1 MTRPSGTSPAGT
13 SPASTGAAAAPP
25 FTTGPS
31 SARGPSF
38 ATERA
43 VPFYCPYCG
52 EEDLEPQEQDGEWRC
67 RSCIR
72 TFRLRFA
79 GTGVIL

>member
-1 MTRPSGTSPAGT
+1 MTRTSGT
-13 SPASTGAAAAPP
+13 SPASTSPAAPP
-25 FTTGPS
+25 STTPASTTGPS
-31 SARGPSF
+31 SVRGPSF

>member
-1 MTRPSGTSPAGT
+1 MSPPRIPPIPSPPSATPAAHTS
-13 SPASTGAAAAPP
+13 
-25 FTTGPS
+25 
-31 SARGPSF
+31 

-52 EEDLEPQEQDGEWRC
+52 EEDLVPREADGEWHC

-72 TFRLRFA
+72 SFRLRFA
-79 GTGVIL
+79 GTGAVR

>member
-1 MTRPSGTSPAGT
+1 MTIPS
-13 SPASTGAAAAPP
+13 
-25 FTTGPS
+25 FTTQ
-31 SARGPSF
+31 
-38 ATERA
+38 RA
-43 VPFYCPYCG
+43 IPFYCPYCG

-72 TFRLRFA
+72 SFQLRFA

>member
-1 MTRPSGTSPAGT
+1 MTHLAY
-13 SPASTGAAAAPP
+13 
-25 FTTGPS
+25 
-31 SARGPSF
+31 

-43 VPFYCPYCG
+43 IPFYCPYCG

-72 TFRLRFA
+72 SFRLRFA
-79 GTGVIL
+79 GTGVIP